1 MDNLAAAVLAAGKGT
16 RIKSEVPK
24 VLHKV
29 CGKEMIRYVVDSLKL
44 AGIDR
49 VVVVVSPSDHDEIN
63 TVLGDSVKY
72 AIQEA
77 QLGTGDALM
86 SAQRVL
92 GTANNIVV
100 VNGDLPTIRASTL
113 NAQIQHHIEQS
124 ADLTLLA
131 AHVERPDGEGRLVL
145 RQTDGRPDRVVEEI
159 DADQEILGIK
169 TVNVG
174 VYCFQSTWLWPN
186 LSKIRP
192 AGEGER
198 YLPELV
204 KIASTNGGLTASL
217 CLQDLSEAVGVNN
230 RVQLATAERV
240 LQDRIRAGWMLDGVT
255 MPDPTTVY
263 IDSVAKL
270 QPDTTIRP
278 NTHVTGSTTIGRGS
292 VIGPNSMIHDSQ
304 IGMHCT
310 VLASIIEESTL
321 EDEVSVG
328 PYSHLRAGT
337 HLETNVH
344 IGNYVEI
351 KASKL
356 GRGTKSGHFSYIGDA
371 EIGRDVN
378 IGAGTITANY
388 DGKKKLRTII
398 GDDAFIGSD
407 SVLVAP
413 ISVGNSASTGAGA
426 VVTKDV
432 PPNTRVAGVPAE
444 PMLKG
449 KEEKGN

>member
-1 MDNLAAAVLAAGKGT
+1 M
-16 RIKSEVPK
+16 
-24 VLHKV
+24 
-29 CGKEMIRYVVDSLKL
+29 CIR
-44 AGIDR
+44 DR
-49 VVVVVSPSDHDEIN
+49 
-63 TVLGDSVKY
+63 
-72 AIQEA
+72 
-77 QLGTGDALM
+77 
-86 SAQRVL
+86 
-92 GTANNIVV
+92 
-100 VNGDLPTIRASTL
+100 
-113 NAQIQHHIEQS
+113 
-124 ADLTLLA
+124 
-131 AHVERPDGEGRLVL
+131 
-145 RQTDGRPDRVVEEI
+145 
-159 DADQEILGIK
+159 
-169 TVNVG
+169 
-174 VYCFQSTWLWPN
+174 
-186 LSKIRP
+186 
-192 AGEGER
+192 
-198 YLPELV
+198 
-204 KIASTNGGLTASL
+204 
-217 CLQDLSEAVGVNN
+217 
-230 RVQLATAERV
+230 
-240 LQDRIRAGWMLDGVT
+240 
-255 MPDPTTVY
+255 
-263 IDSVAKL
+263 
-270 QPDTTIRP
+270 
-278 NTHVTGSTTIGRGS
+278 
-292 VIGPNSMIHDSQ
+292 
-304 IGMHCT
+304 
-310 VLASIIEESTL
+310 ESTL

>member
-16 RIKSEVPK
+16 RIKSSVPK

-29 CGKEMIRYVVDSLKL
+29 CGKEMIRYVVDSLNL

-49 VVVVVSPSDHDEIN
+49 VVVVVSPSDHDAIN

-86 SAQRVL
+86 SAQRAL

-100 VNGDLPTIRASTL
+100 VNGDLPAIRTSTL

-131 AHVERPDGEGRLVL
+131 AQIERPDGEGRLVL
-145 RQTDGRPDRVVEEI
+145 RQNDGRPDRVVEEV

-204 KIASTNGGLTASL
+204 QIASTNGDLTASF
-217 CLQDLSEAVGVNN
+217 CLQDPSEAVGVNN
-230 RVQLATAERV
+230 RVQLAAAESV
-240 LQDRIRAGWMLDGVT
+240 LQNRIREEWMLDGVT
-255 MPDPTTVY
+255 MPDPATVY

-270 QPDTTIRP
+270 QPDTTIKP

-292 VIGPNSMIHDSQ
+292 VIGPNSMIHNSQ
-304 IGMHCT
+304 IGIHCT

-321 EDEVSVG
+321 EDQVSVG
-328 PYSHLRAGT
+328 PYSHVRAGT
-337 HLETNVH
+337 YLKTDVH

-351 KASKL
+351 KASRL

-398 GDDAFIGSD
+398 DDGAFIGSD

-413 ISVGNSASTGAGA
+413 VSVGNSASTGAGA

-432 PPNTRVAGVPAE
+432 PPNTRVAGVPAK